1 MTEMKPYYESQDKQF
16 ILYHNDSLNI
26 AEKMSQKF
34 DLVYADPPYFLSSNG
49 LTIHNG
55 KVVSVNKA
63 DWDKSL
69 DYEDI
74 LQFNK
79 EWIKSILPLMK
90 NEATIWISGTTHNIF
105 TILHAIKLLNL
116 KFLNMITWQ
125 KTNPPP
131 NFYTKIFKHTTEYIL
146 FARKSHKVTHYF
158 NYDLMKALNN
168 EKRMTDVWTMPS
180 IGKWEKSCGKH
191 PTQKPLSVLSRII
204 LAASKEGDTILDP
217 FTGSSTTGIAAN
229 LLNRNF
235 IGIDNSSE
243 YLDMSICRYE
253 EIQDKKKRGVFSSKI
268 PDINKMN
275 DLSGN
280 SLKMF

>member
-1 MTEMKPYYESQDKQF
+1 MTEIKPYFVSKDKQF
-16 ILYHNDSLNI
+16 ILYHDDTLNI
-26 AEKMSQKF
+26 TEKLSHKF

-49 LTIHNG
+49 LTIHSG

-74 LQFNK
+74 MQFNK

-90 NEATIWISGTTHNIF
+90 DDATIWISGTTHNIF

-146 FARKSHKVTHYF
+146 FARKSQKVTHYF
-158 NYDLMKALNN
+158 NYDLLKALNN

-180 IGKWEKSCGKH
+180 IGRWEKSCGKH

-253 EIQDKKKRGVFSSKI
+253 EIQDKKKRGAFRSKI
-268 PDINKMN
+268 PDIKKMN
-275 DLSGN
+275 DFSGN